1 MNINKLLS
9 LIAVGGLCVGAVACS
24 SDPENTTTMSI
35 RVSNYIVPDNLAEE
49 VSVQHDCS
57 YNFRLDNIKGGITI
71 STTDL
76 NLNGSTVGFTSNEM
90 PFVRYGYQG
99 GWSLDFAKGNAHLS
113 NGMELT
119 GLYGYVTSMVNYMSP
134 VGDPFTNLTPNPMV
148 VAQYHVG
155 DFTVR
160 TFSPN
165 SYFTGKT
172 TTDFQKP
179 GDSGVTEFSTTEAVY
194 RVNFAKDMKTA
205 NVVIYNVR
213 FAESAPA
220 LKAVIL
226 KNLPVELTR
235 EGYLISGKD
244 IVPEMQEG
252 TQATPNPERT
262 FTSFNIK
269 SSADLTKIDC
279 EYVVAEK
286 YHGKFSG
293 IYCDH
298 FVVSSN

>member
-9 LIAVGGLCVGAVACS
+9 FMAIGCLCLGAVSCS
-24 SDPENTTTMSI
+24 NDPESITTMSI

-49 VSVQHDCS
+49 VSVQHDCT
-57 YNFRLDNIKGGITI
+57 YNFRYDNIKGAVTV

-76 NLNGSTVGFTSNEM
+76 SLNGSDVGFTSNEM
-90 PFVRYGYQG
+90 PFVRYSYQG
-99 GWSLDFAKGNAHLS
+99 GWSLDFAKGSARLS

-155 DFTVR
+155 DFTVH

-172 TTDFQKP
+172 TTDFQRA
-179 GDSGVTEFSTTEAVY
+179 GQEGINEFSTTDAVY

-205 NVVIYNVR
+205 NVVIYNIK
-213 FAESAPA
+213 FAEAAPA

-226 KNLPVELTR
+226 KDLPVNLTR
-235 EGYLISGKD
+235 DGYIISGKD

-252 TQATPNPERT
+252 TQATPYPERT

-279 EYVVAEK
+279 EYVVAETF
-286 YHGKFSG
+286 HGKFSG

>member
-9 LIAVGGLCVGAVACS
+9 LIAVGGLCVGAVGCS

-57 YNFRLDNIKGGITI
+57 YNLRLDNIKGGITI

-90 PFVRYGYQG
+90 SFVRYGYQG
-99 GWSLDFAKGNAHLS
+99 GWSLDFAQGNAHLS
-113 NGMELT
+113 NGMELS

-155 DFTVR
+155 DFTVH

-179 GDSGVTEFSTTEAVY
+179 GDSGVTEFSTTDAVY

-205 NVVIYNVR
+205 NVVIYNVK
-213 FAESAPA
+213 FAENAPA

-252 TQATPNPERT
+252 TQATPYPQRP

-279 EYVVAEK
+279 EYVVAK
-286 YHGKFSG
+286 IFHGKFSG